1 MKHSN
6 DGYLGDELIISL
18 YNGRDERAIRETD
31 AKYRAKLLA
40 VAHSVLGNAQDAEE
54 CLNDTYMRVW
64 NSIPPAHPDSLRA
77 YLISVV
83 RRTAFNRYK
92 AGKRQK
98 RVPSDMV
105 SSLSDLDGMLADSDA
120 FYTEQKANDLGELLT
135 DFTNTLSDRRAFIF
149 MNRYYFCR
157 PIADI
162 ARKLGCSESTVHK
175 EIAAI
180 KQELRQ
186 ILESEGYLK

>member
-1 MKHSN
+1 MKHSY
-6 DGYLGDELIISL
+6 DGALGDEHIIAL

-31 AKYRAKLLA
+31 AKYRTKLLA

-64 NSIPPAHPDSLRA
+64 NSIPPACPNSLRA
-77 YLISVV
+77 YLISIM
-83 RRTAFNRYK
+83 RRTALNRYK
-92 AGKRQK
+92 AAKRQK

-105 SSLSDLDGMLADSDA
+105 TSLSDLDGMLADSDA
-120 FYTEQKANDLGELLT
+120 FYTEQKANELGALLT
-135 DFTNTLSDRRAFIF
+135 EFTGKLNDRQAFIF
-149 MNRYYFCR
+149 MSRYYFCR

-162 ARKLGCSESTVHK
+162 AHKLGCSESTVHK